1 MVVLPEPFGPR
12 TTQRW
17 SGSTRQLTS
26 SRMRSPS
33 RSNPTAI
40 SSRAGTAEDGS
51 WRCSARPLHCSAMR
65 PLVVLPT
72 YNEAANIVE
81 VLTRVRQAAPEAD
94 VLVVDDASPD
104 GTADLAEEAAG
115 RLGQIHLLR
124 RPGKSGLGNAYR
136 SGFRWGLER
145 GYDAFV
151 EMDSDLSHDPAALP
165 SLLGGL
171 EAADLV
177 IGSRYVPGGS
187 IPQWGLH
194 RRLLSEAGNRYA
206 SLMLGMKV
214 RDLTSG
220 YRAYDGDTLRLIDLD
235 RVEGQS
241 KMSMRTI
248 VEALALVTVWG
259 VRRVLG
265 RRSRAGAPTHST
277 AA

>member
-1 MVVLPEPFGPR
+1 
-12 TTQRW
+12 
-17 SGSTRQLTS
+17 
-26 SRMRSPS
+26 
-33 RSNPTAI
+33 
-40 SSRAGTAEDGS
+40 
-51 WRCSARPLHCSAMR
+51 
-65 PLVVLPT
+65 VVLPT

-235 RVEGQS
+235 RVRADGYGFQIEMAYRAARGGASIAEVPIRFVDRVEGQS